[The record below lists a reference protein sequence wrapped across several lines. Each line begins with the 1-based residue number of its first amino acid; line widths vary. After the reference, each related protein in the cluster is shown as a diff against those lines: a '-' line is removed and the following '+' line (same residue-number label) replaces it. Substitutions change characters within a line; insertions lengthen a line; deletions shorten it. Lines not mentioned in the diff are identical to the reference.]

1 MKGVAMELNTDVR
14 AQVDAA
20 QALYDYFNDHINRY
34 APRRTMFIFRSFEA
48 RRLLRD
54 LGVSLAK
61 VKGED
66 FDANRRS

>member
-1 MKGVAMELNTDVR
+1 MELNTDVQ

-20 QALYDYFNDHINRY
+20 QALYDYFSDAIVRNARL
-34 APRRTMFIFRSFEA
+34 

-66 FDANRRS
+66 FDANRRW